1 MQVIF
6 TDGLRRYWQRRLE
19 RRHGGG
25 GVKGR
30 GSRKWRGRGEEEEAG
45 TNGLA
50 GPVVHLHLFVL
61 LPLFVFFLLFL
72 LGLFD
77 LKLLR
82 VDL

>member
-1 MQVIF
+1 M
-6 TDGLRRYWQRRLE
+6 
-19 RRHGGG
+19 GG
-25 GVKGR
+25 
-30 GSRKWRGRGEEEEAG
+30 GRGEEEEAG